1 MRNRS
6 RCLPYRWIL
15 PVAQLLVCAIVLW
28 PIRPTNPP
36 RPYRQHPI
44 MTVWQRLDIIVE
56 LNLPVKL
63 MELPCFIIDR
73 AGNVCVPKGLTIE
86 AWEAIMFPL
95 FGLILWMLL
104 GRSVE
109 TLLSARH
116 GEIRPHIGW
125 TETVVGVLI
134 LALGLLILLFSIVK
148 GGVGMNIAMI
158 LFRLSSAVWAVLGS
172 LMIVA
177 RIAQRRIGLRQR
189 ASKNVEASPS

>member
-1 MRNRS
+1 
-6 RCLPYRWIL
+6 
-15 PVAQLLVCAIVLW
+15 
-28 PIRPTNPP
+28 
-36 RPYRQHPI
+36 
-44 MTVWQRLDIIVE
+44 
-56 LNLPVKL
+56 
-63 MELPCFIIDR
+63 
-73 AGNVCVPKGLTIE
+73 
-86 AWEAIMFPL
+86 L

-109 TLLSARH
+109 ALLSARH

-125 TETVVGVLI
+125 TDTVVGVLI